1 MTNTGYFETQAE
13 RLIELGEYAAKLEGD
28 RVTQLITEPGLVTLQ
43 KLINEK
49 GEPAKVAALKRFTIA
64 RELPSIQTQAEV
76 LISSTLAF

>member
-43 KLINEK
+43 KLISER
-49 GEPAKVAALKRFTIA
+49 GEPAKVWALRNLTTS
-64 RELPSIQTQAEV
+64 RELPSIQTQAEAQLLPTPV
-76 LISSTLAF
+76 L